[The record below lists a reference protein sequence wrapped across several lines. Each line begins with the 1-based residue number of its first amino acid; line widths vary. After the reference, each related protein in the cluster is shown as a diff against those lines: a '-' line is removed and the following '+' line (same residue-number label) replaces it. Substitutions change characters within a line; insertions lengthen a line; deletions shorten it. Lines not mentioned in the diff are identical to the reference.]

1 LVLLSLSITLS
12 EISFAAEKNL
22 QLQLGETVS
31 IYSEKAYRKNKGT
44 TFEAIGNVVIIS
56 GKDTLYGE
64 KASLNLKTGDVEIEG
79 NVRFISEGITIY
91 GSKIDFNSS
100 SGQLEMFSARI
111 ITSDFNIV
119 ANTIKKIDDKKYIAK
134 KAEFTTCKD
143 CTESWVIFGD
153 EINIELNQYVK
164 IKHALTKIKG
174 VSVLYFPYIAIP
186 IKNERESGIL
196 FPRVSTRLDEGIRYE
211 QPIFW
216 AINDSRDM
224 TITPTFLARRGYG
237 ADVEY
242 REAFGENKW
251 IQFNNRM
258 VNDLIFAP
266 GKTDTQLS
274 GEKYF
279 RNFVDLETHMQW
291 TNDLT
296 QHFRFTGMKDLDMI
310 RDYNEFTEEYLQDS
324 DVGVST
330 FTELRS
336 EWLNVGIEAT
346 YRRNLIVDDS
356 ETFDKQYVQTLPSVY
371 FSTTPYSLLQSD
383 TLFLQNISV
392 GIDSDVTIF
401 KQMNE
406 DESLNLRNVRRL
418 NAKPYLDWHLFNI
431 GAVKAKT
438 NYLLNYQS
446 YDFLNNDESSFT
458 KYAGVLTTELSF
470 SMDKIFGLAYEDKV
484 LVRNLKKDYLINN
497 NTDKD
502 KIKTKDISNNLIG
515 NIPSFEN
522 SLTKDSISFVKNSYR
537 HSQEFK
543 LLHHLIA
550 NSNETGNK
558 RFDRQIDSNLG
569 WFDYDDAIARNANDL
584 GTNATRTEIPL
595 RNTIELQ
602 WNNSLIRKSPKK
614 FNYFTDDQYLRDN
627 FSYSKIGYFNISQ
640 GFTLDNEASSI
651 NERLTRLH
659 LATGY
664 STSTWNVSLSDF
676 FFHDQNDHI
685 LTTAFQRRFQMFS
698 LLGSYNLNSL
708 SGSNIE
714 TIRFGSQ
721 IRPIDTL
728 GFSILKE
735 EDLNAN
741 ETISSIYQVDFMP
754 NNNCWILNFNYRETV
769 VDNRY
774 SFNWVFNFGNDE
786 FKEYRNNFFQFNRIM
801 Q

>member
-1 LVLLSLSITLS
+1 MLLSLNITLS
-12 EISFAAEKNL
+12 NKSFAKPKNL

-31 IYSEKAYRKNKGT
+31 IYSEKAYRKNKGL
-44 TFEAIGNVVIIS
+44 TFEAIGNVVILS

-64 KASLNLKTGDVEIEG
+64 KASLNLKSGDVKIEG

-91 GSKIDFNSS
+91 GSKIEFNSS
-100 SGQLEMFSARI
+100 TGQLEMFSARI
-111 ITSDFNIV
+111 ITADFNIV
-119 ANTIKKIDDKKYIAK
+119 ANTIKKIDDKNYIAK

-153 EINIELNQYVK
+153 EIKIELNQYIR

-186 IKNERESGIL
+186 IKNKRESGLL
-196 FPRVSTRLDEGIRYE
+196 FPRLSTRLDEGIRYE
-211 QPIFW
+211 QPVFW

-224 TITPTFLARRGYG
+224 TFTPTFLARRGYG
-237 ADVEY
+237 TDIEY
-242 REAFGENKW
+242 REAFGDNKW
-251 IQFNNRM
+251 IKFNNRM
-258 VNDLIFAP
+258 VNDSIFAP

-274 GEKYF
+274 GGKYF

-291 TNDLT
+291 SNDFT

-330 FTELRS
+330 FTELRR
-336 EWLNVGIEAT
+336 EWMNVGVEAS

-356 ETFDKQYVQTLPSVY
+356 EKFDKQYVQTLPSVY

-383 TLFLQNISV
+383 KLFLQNISV
-392 GIDSDVTIF
+392 GLDSDVTVF

-406 DESLNLRNVRRL
+406 DETTYLRNVRRV

-438 NYLLNYQS
+438 SYMLNYQS
-446 YDFLNNDESSFT
+446 YDFLNNDETSFT
-458 KYAGVLTTELSF
+458 KYAGVVTTELSF
-470 SMDKIFGLAYEDKV
+470 SMDKIFGLAYEEKV
-484 LVRNLKKDYLINN
+484 LVKDLNKEFLRA
-497 NTDKD
+497 NTDKETL
-502 KIKTKDISNNLIG
+502 KLEKTASNLIG
-515 NIPSFEN
+515 KIPSFEN
-522 SLTKDSISFVKNSYR
+522 SLTKESISFVKNSYR

-543 LLHHLIA
+543 FLHHLIA
-550 NSNETGNK
+550 NSNESGNN
-558 RFDRQIDSNLG
+558 RFDNQIDSNLG
-569 WFDYDDAIARNANDL
+569 WFDYDDAIAEDANDL

-595 RNTIELQ
+595 RNTLELQ
-602 WNNSLIRKSPKK
+602 WNNSLIRKSPKT

-627 FSYSKIGYFNISQ
+627 FSYSKIGYFNLSQ
-640 GFTLDNEASSI
+640 GFTIDNDAS
-651 NERLTRLH
+651 NLQKRLTRLH
-659 LATGY
+659 LASGY
-664 STSTWNVSLSDF
+664 STGSWSFSFSDF
-676 FFHDQNDHI
+676 FFHEGSDHI
-685 LTTAFQRRFQMFS
+685 LATTFQRRFQILS

-714 TIRFGSQ
+714 TVRFGTQ
-721 IRPIDTL
+721 IRPFDTL
-728 GFSILKE
+728 GFSLLKE
-735 EDLNAN
+735 EDLNADEN
-741 ETISSIYQVDFMP
+741 ISSIYQVDFMP

-786 FKEYRNNFFQFNRIM
+786 FKEYRNNFFQFNRI
-801 Q
+801 QQ

>member
-1 LVLLSLSITLS
+1 MLLSLNITLS
-12 EISFAAEKNL
+12 NKSFAKPKNL

-31 IYSEKAYRKNKGT
+31 IYSEKAYRKNKGL
-44 TFEAIGNVVIIS
+44 TFEAIGNVVILS

-64 KASLNLKTGDVEIEG
+64 KASLNLQSGDVKIEG

-91 GSKIDFNSS
+91 GSKIEFNSS

-111 ITSDFNIV
+111 ITADFNIV
-119 ANTIKKIDDKKYIAK
+119 ADTIKKIDDKNYIAK

-153 EINIELNQYVK
+153 EIKIELNQYIR

-186 IKNERESGIL
+186 IKNKRESGLL
-196 FPRVSTRLDEGIRYE
+196 FPRLSTRLDEGIRYE
-211 QPIFW
+211 QPVFW

-224 TITPTFLARRGYG
+224 TFTPTFLARRGYG
-237 ADVEY
+237 TDIQY
-242 REAFGENKW
+242 REVFGENKW
-251 IQFNNRM
+251 IKFNNRM
-258 VNDLIFAP
+258 VNDSIFSP

-291 TNDLT
+291 SNDFT

-330 FTELRS
+330 FTELRR
-336 EWLNVGIEAT
+336 EWMNVGVEAS

-356 ETFDKQYVQTLPSVY
+356 EKFDKQYVQTLPSVY

-383 TLFLQNISV
+383 KLFLQNISV
-392 GIDSDVTIF
+392 GLDSDVTVF

-406 DESLNLRNVRRL
+406 DESTYLRNVRRV

-438 NYLLNYQS
+438 SYMLNYQS
-446 YDFLNNDESSFT
+446 YDFLNNDESRFA
-458 KYAGVLTTELSF
+458 KYAGVVTTELSF
-470 SMDKIFGLAYEDKV
+470 SMDKIFGLAYEEKV
-484 LVRNLKKDYLINN
+484 LVKNLNKEFLRK

-502 KIKTKDISNNLIG
+502 ILKVKKTASNLIG
-515 NIPSFEN
+515 KIPSFEN
-522 SLTKDSISFVKNSYR
+522 SLTKESISFVKNSYR

-543 LLHHLIA
+543 FLHHLIA
-550 NSNETGNK
+550 NSNESGNN
-558 RFDRQIDSNLG
+558 RFDNQIDSNLG
-569 WFDYDDAIARNANDL
+569 WFDYDDAIAENANDL

-595 RNTIELQ
+595 RNTLELQ
-602 WNNSLIRKSPKK
+602 WNNSLIRKSPKT

-627 FSYSKIGYFNISQ
+627 FSYSKIGYFNLSQ
-640 GFTLDNEASSI
+640 GFTLDNDTS
-651 NERLTRLH
+651 NLQERLTRLH
-659 LATGY
+659 LASGY
-664 STSTWNVSLSDF
+664 STGSWSFSFSDF
-676 FFHDQNDHI
+676 FFHEGSDHI
-685 LTTAFQRRFQMFS
+685 LATTFQRRFQILS

-714 TIRFGSQ
+714 TVRFGTQ
-721 IRPIDTL
+721 IRPFDTL
-728 GFSILKE
+728 GFSLLKE
-735 EDLNAN
+735 EDLNADEN
-741 ETISSIYQVDFMP
+741 ISSIYQVDFMP

-769 VDNRY
+769 VDSRY

-786 FKEYRNNFFQFNRIM
+786 FKEYRNNFFQFNRI
-801 Q
+801 QQ

>member
-1 LVLLSLSITLS
+1 MLLSLNITLS
-12 EISFAAEKNL
+12 NKSFAKPKNL

-31 IYSEKAYRKNKGT
+31 IYSEKAYRKNKGL
-44 TFEAIGNVVIIS
+44 TFEAIGNVVILS

-64 KASLNLKTGDVEIEG
+64 KASLNLKSGDVKIEG

-91 GSKIDFNSS
+91 GSKIEFNSS
-100 SGQLEMFSARI
+100 TGQLEMFSARI
-111 ITSDFNIV
+111 ITADFNIV
-119 ANTIKKIDDKKYIAK
+119 ANTIKKIDDKNYIAK

-153 EINIELNQYVK
+153 EIKIELNQYIR

-186 IKNERESGIL
+186 IKNKRESGLL
-196 FPRVSTRLDEGIRYE
+196 FPKLSTRLDEGIRYE
-211 QPIFW
+211 QPVFW

-224 TITPTFLARRGYG
+224 TFTPTFLARRGYG
-237 ADVEY
+237 TDIEY
-242 REAFGENKW
+242 REAFGDNKW
-251 IQFNNRM
+251 IKFNNRM
-258 VNDLIFAP
+258 VNDSIFAP

-274 GEKYF
+274 GGKYF

-291 TNDLT
+291 SNDFT

-330 FTELRS
+330 FTELRR
-336 EWLNVGIEAT
+336 EWMNVGVEAS

-356 ETFDKQYVQTLPSVY
+356 EKFDKQYVQTLPSVY

-383 TLFLQNISV
+383 KLFLQNISV
-392 GIDSDVTIF
+392 GLDSDVTVF

-406 DESLNLRNVRRL
+406 DESTYLRNVRRV

-438 NYLLNYQS
+438 SYMLNYQS
-446 YDFLNNDESSFT
+446 YDFLNNDETSFT
-458 KYAGVLTTELSF
+458 KYAGVVTTELSF
-470 SMDKIFGLAYEDKV
+470 SMDKIFGLAYEEKV
-484 LVRNLKKDYLINN
+484 LVKDLNKEFLRA
-497 NTDKD
+497 NTDKETL
-502 KIKTKDISNNLIG
+502 KLEKTASNLIG
-515 NIPSFEN
+515 KIPSFEN
-522 SLTKDSISFVKNSYR
+522 SLTKESISFVKNSYR

-543 LLHHLIA
+543 FLHHLIA
-550 NSNETGNK
+550 NSNESGNN
-558 RFDRQIDSNLG
+558 RFDNQIDSNLG
-569 WFDYDDAIARNANDL
+569 WFDYDDAIAEDANDL

-595 RNTIELQ
+595 RNTLELQ
-602 WNNSLIRKSPKK
+602 WNNSLIRKSPKT

-627 FSYSKIGYFNISQ
+627 FSYSKIGYFNLSQ
-640 GFTLDNEASSI
+640 GFTIDNDAS
-651 NERLTRLH
+651 NLQKRLTRLH
-659 LATGY
+659 LASGY
-664 STSTWNVSLSDF
+664 STGSWSFSFSDF
-676 FFHDQNDHI
+676 FFHEGSDHI
-685 LTTAFQRRFQMFS
+685 LATTFQRRFQILS

-714 TIRFGSQ
+714 TVRFGTQ
-721 IRPIDTL
+721 IRPFDTL
-728 GFSILKE
+728 GFSLLKE
-735 EDLNAN
+735 EDLNADEN
-741 ETISSIYQVDFMP
+741 ISSIYQVDFMP

-786 FKEYRNNFFQFNRIM
+786 FKEYRNNFFQFNRI
-801 Q
+801 QQ